1 MEMNLLYNSNF
12 AQNLDYLYST
22 LNNLTRSFIA
32 DDQTKLFQTQSATI
46 VSLEE
51 VSAKRLNWAVWGC
64 SVNWVIVVSSCIVG
78 RFWVLHGFFNRLI
91 RGHRK
96 LGHRCVQLH
105 CGKVLGLPSPL
116 IGYEVAQET
125 GSLLCRV
132 ALWEG
137 FECAIASLIGCYEV
151 AEETG
156 SKSSPETVSL
166 NQFDTTRTQFHAPP
180 AKMADSHL
188 LLFYLTTFSPTP
200 NIFSSANQPH
210 HGACKVL

>member
-22 LNNLTRSFIA
+22 LNYPTRSFIA

-64 SVNWVIVVSSCIVG
+64 SVNWVIVVSSWIVG

-96 LGHRCVQLH
+96 LAHRCVQLH
-105 CGKVLGLPSPL
+105 CGKFLGLPSPL
-116 IGYEVAQET
+116 VYRLRGCT
-125 GSLLCRV
+125 GNWVIVVSSCIMGRVWVRHRFSHWLLRGCGGNLVKVVPRNSLPKPIRHNTDPV
-132 ALWEG
+132 
-137 FECAIASLIGCYEV
+137 
-151 AEETG
+151 
-156 SKSSPETVSL
+156 PR
-166 NQFDTTRTQFHAPP
+166 TTCQNGR
-180 AKMADSHL
+180 
-188 LLFYLTTFSPTP
+188 
-200 NIFSSANQPH
+200 
-210 HGACKVL
+210 